1 MNRCIKL
8 AKNGTGL
15 TYPNPFVG
23 AVIIEND
30 KIISEGW
37 HMKAGE
43 MHAEVSAIKGLKKK
57 HSKNLTLYVNLEP
70 CSHHG
75 RTPPCCDLI
84 IKSGIKKV
92 VIG

>member
-43 MHAEVSAIKGLKKK
+43 MHAEVAAIKGLKKNIQK
-57 HSKNLTLYVNLEP
+57 VSLYMLILSHVHTMGEP
-70 CSHHG
+70 
-75 RTPPCCDLI
+75 PL
-84 IKSGIKKV
+84 V
-92 VIG
+92 VI